1 MSEQKSYCDNCYCCS
16 FYCLVHLV
24 SNVKW
29 PICIQDLFTTIVISH
44 PMLKKEPGGN
54 DDTSARFIQHQPC
67 DAASKYE
74 TIRFNDQAEDE
85 EKLIRQQHL

>member
-1 MSEQKSYCDNCYCCS
+1 
-16 FYCLVHLV
+16 
-24 SNVKW
+24 
-29 PICIQDLFTTIVISH
+29 
-44 PMLKKEPGGN
+44 MLKKEPVGN

-85 EKLIRQQHL
+85 EKLIRLQHL